1 MAVGGGGK
9 VTAEEEIPRMGS
21 SLSSPSF
28 LLSLPVSLSSAEV
41 KTMTKV
47 WLLLFSSTPNPFS
60 TLPRS
65 SKELTHP
72 RSLHYG
78 EKKFTFPPST
88 HGRGFFFAFPRRT
101 RWQSGNRVAFS
112 WDIRYTVKDQSCFKS
127 TREFPLFSHLP
138 ICAPFMFRILV
149 LAQGPPLSFSVPP
162 AFPSCTIDRTYSYVF
177 QRQDT
182 LVCKMLLIS
191 LFSFIVL
198 QVFL

>member
-1 MAVGGGGK
+1 MRSGISHEEKGKSWGPFFMAVGGGGK

-41 KTMTKV
+41 KMMTKV

-78 EKKFTFPPST
+78 EKKIYISPST
-88 HGRGFFFAFPRRT
+88 HGRGFFL
-101 RWQSGNRVAFS
+101 
-112 WDIRYTVKDQSCFKS
+112 
-127 TREFPLFSHLP
+127 LFLEE
-138 ICAPFMFRILV
+138 
-149 LAQGPPLSFSVPP
+149 QGG
-162 AFPSCTIDRTYSYVF
+162 
-177 QRQDT
+177 
-182 LVCKMLLIS
+182 KMKTG
-191 LFSFIVL
+191 
-198 QVFL
+198 